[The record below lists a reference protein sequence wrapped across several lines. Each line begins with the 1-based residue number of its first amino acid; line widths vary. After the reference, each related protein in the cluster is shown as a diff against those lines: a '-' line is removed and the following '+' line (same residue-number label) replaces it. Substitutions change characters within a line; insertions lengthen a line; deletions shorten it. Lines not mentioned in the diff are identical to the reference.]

1 MFAAIYI
8 RCITKIPIGD
18 FANHNGKCRYY
29 SRSSRLSE
37 AKIGDILMCN
47 RYDRLNR
54 FLILSR
60 KAKILLSL
68 LLLLLFSAPLFA
80 QNNAEKQNKRVDFR
94 IMFYNTE
101 NYFDPFDDSLT
112 NDQEFLPDAMRHWNY
127 KRFVHKRND
136 IYKTIMAV
144 GDMEP
149 PAIIGLCEI
158 ENRFV
163 LNQLLY
169 KTPLEKFDYR
179 IIQQESPDHRGID
192 VALLFN
198 PKILKV
204 LDYDFIAINFPFS
217 PETKTRDIIYVKALI
232 EGQDSL
238 HIFVNHWPSR
248 YGGEL
253 SSAPR
258 RAYVAKQ
265 LAKHID
271 ILLQKNK
278 KAKILVMGDFNDYP
292 YNRSIRDVLNAGKDP
307 QKNRLINLMPEH
319 YHNLGTHKFHG
330 EWGILDQFM
339 VSPALLSADKGIFVE
354 GEAHIFNADFLLTDD
369 TKFLGKMP
377 FRTYLGMKYQGGFSD
392 HLPIYLDLRL
402 K

>member
-1 MFAAIYI
+1 MF
-8 RCITKIPIGD
+8 G
-18 FANHNGKCRYY
+18 
-29 SRSSRLSE
+29 
-37 AKIGDILMCN
+37 AKIGDNLVCN
-47 RYDRLNR
+47 WYYTLNR
-54 FLILSR
+54 FLISSW
-60 KAKILLSL
+60 KAKILF

-80 QNNAEKQNKRVDFR
+80 QNNTEKQEKRTDFR

-112 NDQEFLPDAMRHWNY
+112 NDDEFLPDAMRHWNY
-127 KRFVHKRND
+127 KRFVHKRNV

-179 IIQQESPDHRGID
+179 IIHQESPDHRGID

-204 LDYDFIAINFPFS
+204 LDYNFIAINFPFS

-258 RAYVAKQ
+258 RAYVAQQ
-265 LAKHID
+265 LAQHID
-271 ILLQKNK
+271 ALLKKNRN
-278 KAKILVMGDFNDYP
+278 AKILVMGDFNDYP
-292 YNRSIRDVLNAGKDP
+292 YNKSIRDVLNAGKDP

-319 YHNLGTHKFHG
+319 YQNLGTHKFHG

-339 VSPALLSADKGIFVE
+339 VSPVLLSADKGIFVE
-354 GEAHIFNADFLLTDD
+354 GEAQIFNANFLLIDD

-392 HLPIYLDLRL
+392 HLPIYLDLGL